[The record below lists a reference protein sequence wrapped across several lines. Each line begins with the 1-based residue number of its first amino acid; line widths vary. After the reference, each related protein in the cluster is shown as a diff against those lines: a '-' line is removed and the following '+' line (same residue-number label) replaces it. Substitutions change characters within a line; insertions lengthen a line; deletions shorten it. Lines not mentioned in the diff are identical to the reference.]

1 MTRYDAKID
10 IWTRDQAKA
19 IDALSSSKY
28 GVSSLSLMEQAGKS
42 VADFLLTQFGPD
54 TEFIMVC
61 GPGNNGGDALVA
73 ANYLYSNKRKTHTYC
88 SR

>member
-10 IWTRDQAKA
+10 IWTRDQAKT

-42 VADFLLTQFGPD
+42 VGFFFVDQFGPD

-61 GPGNNGGDALVA
+61 GPGNNGDALVA